1 MKTIG
6 IIGGMSWE
14 SSAQYY
20 RLINDYIKLRLGPT
34 HSAELVMCSMD
45 FHPIAQLELEQ
56 RWGDLA
62 SLLIGAT
69 RRLEK
74 AGAEFVIMASNT
86 VHKVAEEVQRSASI
100 PLLHIADATAE
111 EIDKAGI
118 STVGLLGTRFVME
131 EDFYRERFRAGEINV
146 LVPDREARD
155 YVHNVIYNELCL
167 GSLNTESK
175 EAMIK
180 IILDLQRDG
189 AEGVVLACT
198 ELPLLI
204 HSADSPVMLFDTMA
218 LHAAA
223 AVTLALEK

>member
-20 RLINDYIKLRLGPT
+20 RLINDYIKLGLDPT
-34 HSAELVMCSMD
+34 HSAELVMCSSD
-45 FHPIAQLELEQ
+45 SHPIAQLELEQ

-100 PLLHIADATAE
+100 PLLHIA
-111 EIDKAGI
+111 
-118 STVGLLGTRFVME
+118 
-131 EDFYRERFRAGEINV
+131 
-146 LVPDREARD
+146 
-155 YVHNVIYNELCL
+155 
-167 GSLNTESK
+167 
-175 EAMIK
+175 
-180 IILDLQRDG
+180 
-189 AEGVVLACT
+189 
-198 ELPLLI
+198 
-204 HSADSPVMLFDTMA
+204 
-218 LHAAA
+218 
-223 AVTLALEK
+223 